1 MQTMIKIPLFPLN
14 TVLFPGA
21 PIHLHIFEQ
30 RYKQMINLCVQEQRP
45 FGVALIRNGMEAF
58 GPLAE
63 PFHIGCTA
71 EIVQIERLED
81 GRMNLVAL
89 GKERIRILTFDN
101 RTQPYLMGEAQVY
114 PLLNPD
120 PDAVARQ
127 AIGLRQQLE
136 QLIEILARAGGS
148 QVSLDQLPQDGT
160 SLAFLAAAVLQ
171 ISPLQK
177 QELLSV
183 EQAGKLLS
191 RLQRLYRRELTLM
204 QTVMTD
210 VHNLQAG
217 GFSKN

>member
-1 MQTMIKIPLFPLN
+1 MIKIPLFPLN

-21 PIHLHIFEQ
+21 PIHLHIFEE
-30 RYKQMINLCVQEQRP
+30 RYKQMINLCLQEQRS

-89 GKERIRILTFDN
+89 GKERIRILTFDK
-101 RTQPYLMGEAQVY
+101 RTQPYWMGEAQVY

-120 PDAVARQ
+120 PAAVARQ

-136 QLIEILARAGGS
+136 QLIELLARAGGS
-148 QVSLDQLPQDGT
+148 QISLDQLPQDGV

-217 GFSKN
+217 GFSRN